1 MLCSGPL
8 GGSWQEEIE
17 MPAAGWGLDIWI
29 ELWQTGNG
37 GDRISAGVRRCASG
51 VEREKRTTDQYNILP
66 RSEKVQM
73 HRYPVGGGGGRDPR
87 PVGRSDPIE
96 TRTRICVSVSG

>member
-1 MLCSGPL
+1 MT
-8 GGSWQEEIE
+8 
-17 MPAAGWGLDIWI
+17 PAWV
-29 ELWQTGNG
+29 LWQTGNG
-37 GDRISAGVRRCASG
+37 GDRISAGVRLCASG

-73 HRYPVGGGGGRDPR
+73 RRSGSGSGSGPVPGHGGGGRDPR